1 MFVTKVWKARVFVWV
16 VGVCLCGR
24 RCRCGCVSAWVSCCS
39 ECFCRLHVDTC
50 RCIVPHDSTNVSI
63 RQHTSR
69 LHVDTCRCIVPDDS
83 TNVSIRHVCMLTHAV
98 ASSHMTAENS
108 IGIAQ
113 NCIRK
118 TAQSL
123 CVCVWPLVCLC
134 GPLCVCVSACGPCVS
149 VCGPISI
156 ADTHAT
162 LHLTQNSICIFIYAS
177 GTKQQH
183 ALHHESD
190 DGQTRSVCHKPGIA
204 GTRTT
209 WSSSA

>member
-1 MFVTKVWKARVFVWV
+1 MEGPSVC
-16 VGVCLCGR
+16 VGGGCVPVCGR

-50 RCIVPHDSTNVSI
+50 RCIVPH
-63 RQHTSR
+63 
-69 LHVDTCRCIVPDDS
+69 DS

-123 CVCVWPLVCLC
+123 CVCMWPLVCLCVCVWPLVCLC
-134 GPLCVCVSACGPCVS
+134 VCVLPPLNRRHTCDVAF
-149 VCGPISI
+149 
-156 ADTHAT
+156 D
-162 LHLTQNSICIFIYAS
+162 
-177 GTKQQH
+177 TKQH
-183 ALHHESD
+183 LHFYICEW
-190 DGQTRSVCHKPGIA
+190 HKTAACAAP
-204 GTRTT
+204 RV
-209 WSSSA
+209 